1 MAEKI
6 EKVAKYKTKKKED
19 LTTSESKN
27 LFTDINYARI
37 SVVVDK
43 SAKEILTN
51 TAKANGQSLNDF
63 ICYCIEKEIGVN
75 VRPQNRAKSRALK
88 VAEKVV
94 DD

>member
-1 MAEKI
+1 MP
-6 EKVAKYKTKKKED
+6 KYKEKKKED
-19 LTTSESKN
+19 LTPSESKN

-43 SAKEILTN
+43 NAKDILTD

-75 VRPQNRAKSRALK
+75 VRPQNRARSRALK
-88 VAEKVV
+88 VADKVA
-94 DD
+94 DE